1 MIIKMALL
9 EYFMQQIKPHI
20 LVSYIILNQIQ
31 LVGNGKIQ
39 LKFQIEDRKVQS
51 QEFIIKEYLL
61 GTQSDMN
68 YKTQT
73 EIKLQLDIIKTK
85 IK

>member
-61 GTQSDMN
+61 GTQWDMN
-68 YKTQT
+68 YKIQT